1 MKNMDTEKKIPDNLK
16 ISDAE
21 YKKLEE
27 RYTNVAEILQEAAAL
42 KAKRRYEF
50 VSDFAFVLKMAG
62 DFDDDR
68 KK

>member
-42 KAKRRYEF
+42 TAQRRDEG
-50 VSDFAFVLKMAG
+50 VCAFGCGLQVAG
-62 DFDDDR
+62 ECDADS
-68 KK
+68 